1 MNWYKGLFAALA
13 LTLTPAVSAQ
23 EVSAQEISTPEVL
36 PKQNA
41 VDMAL
46 EYNYDILVSYNDLE
60 AAKNNASIYNSG
72 FLPSVFANGGAAYDD
87 NTSETAF
94 QDGTVQDDIETTS
107 TNLNASV
114 GVDYLLFDGLGRKY
128 NYKRLQEEYN
138 ISEIRVRQVI
148 ENTLLDLLIAYY
160 DVARLTENKYNL
172 EQSLA
177 ISKSQYLREEYGYQY
192 GQKTQL
198 DVLNTQVN
206 VNIDSIN
213 LLNIQRELANAKRD
227 LNVILGRDVNLDFQ
241 VDTTV
246 GYAINLTYDN
256 MMNSAKVNNT
266 QLLQAERNVTLSDY
280 DLKINKSS
288 WIPNVGVNGAYAW
301 SDLDQESNIQNPFA
315 FAGRT
320 ARGIQAGLNVS
331 WNIFDGGLTKTR
343 VRNAKI
349 AIENS
354 NIQRELIEKDLE
366 RNVANAW
373 ETYQNS
379 LFILEAERKN
389 VETNKRNFE
398 RSEEQFKLGQI
409 INVELRLAQVNFLNA
424 VNSYNEAKYTAKV
437 AELRLLQLAGNL
449 IGADY

>member
-1 MNWYKGLFAALA
+1 MNCTKLLLIIAIFLSC
-13 LTLTPAVSAQ
+13 AVSAQ
-23 EVSAQEISTPEVL
+23 ELL

-41 VDMAL
+41 VDIAL
-46 EYNYDILVSYNDLE
+46 ENNYDIKVSNNDLE
-60 AAKNNASIYNSG
+60 VAKNNSSIYNSG
-72 FLPSVFANGGAAYDD
+72 YLPSVFAQGGANYEEND
-87 NTSETAF
+87 SQIEF
-94 QDGTVQDDIETTS
+94 VDGRVQDNIETST

-114 GVDYLLFDGLGRKY
+114 GLDYTIFDGLGRRY
-128 NYKRLQEEYN
+128 NYKRLQEQYN
-138 ISEIRVRQVI
+138 ISEIRVRQVM
-148 ENTLLDLLIAYY
+148 ENTLLELLASYY
-160 DVARLTENKYNL
+160 SVARLTENKYNL

-177 ISKSQYLREEYGYQY
+177 ISKSQYLREKYGYQY

-198 DVLNTQVN
+198 DVLNTEVN

-213 LLNIQRELANAKRD
+213 LLNIKRELANAKRD
-227 LNVILGRDVNLDFQ
+227 LNVILGRDVNTDFE

-246 GYAINLTYDN
+246 NYALDLTYED
-256 MMNSAKVNNT
+256 MLASAKEKNT
-266 QLLQAERNVTLSDY
+266 LLLQAEKNITLSDY
-280 DLKINKSS
+280 DLKINRSA
-288 WIPNVGVNGAYAW
+288 WIPSVGVNGAYSW
-301 SDLDQESNIQNPFA
+301 NDLSQTTNLDNPFA

-320 ARGIQAGLNVS
+320 AQGISGGVS
-331 WNIFDGGLTKTR
+331 VFWNIFDGGLTKTR

-354 NIQRELIEKDLE
+354 NIQKELVEKDLE
-366 RNVANAW
+366 RNVSNAW

-424 VNSYNEAKYTAKV
+424 VNSFNQAKYTAKV
-437 AELRLLQLAGNL
+437 AELRLLQLAGQL